1 MALHWGRFIICYKE
15 RKMQNNPQLSKSLD
29 LVEKVLSKN
38 DKEALKIRTFF
49 DENQI
54 LGLNLMSSP
63 GSGKTT
69 ILEQLAISKPFR
81 FNVIEGDLETEN
93 DANKLRNKG
102 IEAVQIQT
110 GSACH
115 LDAFMISDALKQL
128 DFTQKVD
135 VSFVENIGNLVCPAS
150 YDVGTHYNIVLLSV
164 TEGDDKVEKY
174 PVMFKNADLIL
185 VSKADLLEYFD
196 FEPKLVLQ
204 RAKKL
209 NPNAEMIVLSSK
221 TLQGFDELLEWINQ
235 RRKK

>member
-1 MALHWGRFIICYKE
+1 
-15 RKMQNNPQLSKSLD
+15 MQDNPHLKKNIQV
-29 LVEKVLSKN
+29 VEKILSKN
-38 DKEALKIRTFF
+38 DQEAMRVREFF
-49 DENQI
+49 DAHQI
-54 LGLNLMSSP
+54 LGLNFMSSP

-69 ILEQLAISKPFR
+69 ILEQLAIQKPFS

-93 DANKLRNKG
+93 DANKLRQKG

-115 LDAFMISDALKQL
+115 LDAFMISEALTKL
-128 DFTQKVD
+128 SFEGID
-135 VSFVENIGNLVCPAS
+135 VCVIENIGNLVCPAS

-174 PVMFKNADLIL
+174 PVMFRNADLIL
-185 VSKADLLEYFD
+185 VSKSDLIAHFD
-196 FEPKLVLQ
+196 FDPKLVLE

-209 NPNAEMIVLSSK
+209 NPNVEMITISSK
-221 TLQGFDELLEWINQ
+221 SQEGIQELITWINT

>member
-1 MALHWGRFIICYKE
+1 
-15 RKMQNNPQLSKSLD
+15 MQNNPQLKKSLD
-29 LVEKVLSKN
+29 LVEKVLNKN
-38 DKEALKIRTFF
+38 DKEAMKIREFF
-49 DENQI
+49 DSKGI

-69 ILEQLAISKPFR
+69 TLEQLAKPFA
-81 FNVIEGDLETEN
+81 FNVVEGDLETEN

-115 LDAFMISDALKQL
+115 LDAFMISNALSQMS
-128 DFTQKVD
+128 FEGID
-135 VSFVENIGNLVCPAS
+135 VCFVENIGNLVCPAS

-174 PVMFKNADLIL
+174 PVMFKEADLVL
-185 VSKADLLEYFD
+185 VSKCDLIEYFD
-196 FEPKLVLQ
+196 FEPDLVLQ

-209 NPNAEMIVLSSK
+209 NPKVEMIKLSSK
-221 TLQGFDELLEWINQ
+221 SGEGFDELIAWINSK
-235 RRKK
+235 RRK